1 MRVPAGIRRITD
13 RLLETVPI
21 RVVAGPNRGRT
32 WSLVSAGSGHWNGR
46 KEAARLRLLD
56 RLVRP
61 GDVVWDV
68 GAHHGYVALVAAARV
83 APTGE
88 VHAFEPSSR
97 NRRLL
102 ERHLAWNHVTNVRV
116 HPFALAATDGRSSF
130 GGAGTSKTLSLGGDG
145 GAGDGEQVEVRSAKR
160 LVADRVCA
168 PPSVLKID
176 VEGAEAEV
184 LRGAAGV
191 VPPEACMLIAVHSA
205 ELYARCAAQ
214 ARAMGFE
221 VLASR
226 SLEAAL
232 AGPWRGDPDLLC
244 LGARRASR
252 EEDAA
257 ALRASGL

>member
-13 RLLETVPI
+13 RLLEAVPI
-21 RVVAGPNRGRT
+21 RIVAGPNRGRM
-32 WSLVSAGSGHWNGR
+32 WSLVSAGSGHWSGR
-46 KEAARLRLLD
+46 KEAARLLLID

-68 GAHHGYVALVAAARV
+68 GAHHGYVTLLSAAR
-83 APTGE
+83 ALPGGE

-116 HPFALAATDGRSSF
+116 HPFALAGADGTATF
-130 GGAGTSKTLSLGGDG
+130 GGPGTSKTLSLGGAG
-145 GAGDGEQVEVRSAKR
+145 GGGEQVEVRSAKSV
-160 LVADRVCA
+160 VAEGRCP
-168 PPSVLKID
+168 PPSVFKID

-184 LRGAAGV
+184 LEGAAGV
-191 VPPEACMLIAVHSA
+191 VPPEACMLVALHSS
-205 ELYARCAAQ
+205 ELHARCAAL

-232 AGPWRGDPDLLC
+232 AGPWRGDPDMLC

-252 EEDAA
+252 AQDAA
-257 ALRASGL
+257 ALRDSGL